1 MIKMIGKPEWFA
13 RRKYGGWGLT
23 PATWQGWVY
32 IAAMILPLMV
42 FQALPYWSAE
52 VRFAVTGVWVI
63 VLAVDVLDIMMRLKM
78 DEREKAHEAIA
89 ERNAAWYMVIVLAAG
104 LGYDL
109 VVNALQ
115 QEVYVNPFIAAALFG
130 AVLVKAATN
139 IYLDK
144 KN

>member
-1 MIKMIGKPEWFA
+1 MIGKPEWFT

-23 PATWQGWVY
+23 PATWQGWAY
-32 IAAMILPLMV
+32 IIAMILPLMA
-42 FQALPYWSAE
+42 FQALPYWTAE
-52 VRFAVTGVWVI
+52 VRFAVTGIWVL
-63 VLAVDVLDIMMRLKM
+63 VLAVDVLDIMVRLKM
-78 DEREKAHEAIA
+78 DEREKLHEAIA
-89 ERNAAWYMVIVLAAG
+89 ERNAAWYMVVVLAAG

-115 QEVYVNPFIAAALFG
+115 QKVYVNPFFAAALFG

>member
-1 MIKMIGKPEWFA
+1 MYSTK
-13 RRKYGGWGLT
+13 
-23 PATWQGWVY
+23 ATM
-32 IAAMILPLMV
+32 A
-42 FQALPYWSAE
+42 FQALPYWTTE
-52 VRFAVTGVWVI
+52 VRFTVTGIWVI

-78 DEREKAHEAIA
+78 DEREKQHEAIA
-89 ERNAAWYMVIVLAAG
+89 ERNAAWYLVVVLAAG
-104 LGYDL
+104 LVYDL

-115 QEVYVNPFIAAALFG
+115 QKVYVNPFIAAALFG

>member
-1 MIKMIGKPEWFA
+1 MIGKPEWFA

-32 IAAMILPLMV
+32 IAAMILPLMA
-42 FQALPYWSAE
+42 FQALPYWTTE
-52 VRFAVTGVWVI
+52 VRLAVTCIWVI

-78 DEREKAHEAIA
+78 DEREKLHEAIA
-89 ERNAAWYMVIVLAAG
+89 ERNVAWYMVLVLAAG

-109 VVNALQ
+109 IVNALQ
-115 QEVYVNPFIAAALFG
+115 QKVYVNPFIAAALLG

>member
-1 MIKMIGKPEWFA
+1 MIGKPEWFA

-52 VRFAVTGVWVI
+52 VRFAVTGIWVL
-63 VLAVDVLDIMMRLKM
+63 VLAVDVLDIMVRLKM
-78 DEREKAHEAIA
+78 DEREKQHEAIA
-89 ERNAAWYMVIVLAAG
+89 ERNAAWYMVVVLAAG
-104 LGYDL
+104 LIYDMA
-109 VVNALQ
+109 VNALQ
-115 QEVYVNPFIAAALFG
+115 QKVYVNPFIAAALFG

>member
-1 MIKMIGKPEWFA
+1 MIGKPEWFT

-32 IAAMILPLMV
+32 VIAMILPLMI
-42 FQALPYWSAE
+42 FSALPYWTTE
-52 VRFAVTGVWVI
+52 VRLAVTGVWVL
-63 VLAVDVLDIMMRLKM
+63 VLAVDVIDIMMRLRM
-78 DEREKAHEAIA
+78 DEREKLHEAIA

-104 LGYDL
+104 LVYGM

-115 QEVYVNPFIAAALFG
+115 ERVYVDPFIAIALFG